1 MNENIDAELKNLI
14 SKLDI
19 ESRKNLISAINF
31 RLAQQHTT
39 SRVREFSSLSYS
51 MARAQSGTRAITA
64 FRGFLHFDYLVNF
77 YFILILLL
85 QGNF

>member
-39 SRVREFSSLSYS
+39 SRVREFSSYYQALK
-51 MARAQSGTRAITA
+51 
-64 FRGFLHFDYLVNF
+64 
-77 YFILILLL
+77 L
-85 QGNF
+85 Q